1 MTRSE
6 DLEAREAVG
15 VVLDMAE
22 AMRHDDKEQMAL
34 IAETYLSSATS
45 QNERERLFGILLQVF
60 ATTVVELTRILEEI
74 QPSALRLW
82 RDGMRRIE
90 DQP

>member
-1 MTRSE
+1 MMRSE
-6 DLEAREAVG
+6 DLEGRKAVG
-15 VVLDMAE
+15 VVLDMADS
-22 AMRHDDKEQMAL
+22 MRRDDKEQMVL

-45 QNERERLFGILLQVF
+45 QSEREQLLGILLQVF
-60 ATTVVELTRILEEI
+60 ATTVVELMRILEEI
-74 QPSALRLW
+74 QPSAVRLW